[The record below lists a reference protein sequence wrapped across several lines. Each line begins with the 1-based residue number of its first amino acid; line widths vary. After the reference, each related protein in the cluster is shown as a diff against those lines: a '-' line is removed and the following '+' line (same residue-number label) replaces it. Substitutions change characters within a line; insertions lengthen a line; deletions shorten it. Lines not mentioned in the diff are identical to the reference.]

1 MTGSDG
7 LRVLIAP
14 DCYGDSLTA
23 VEAAQAIADGWRR
36 ARPHDELTLAPQSD
50 GGPGFVDVLAG
61 RVGERRSLRV
71 SGPLTAEVDADW
83 VFDGDEPRTAYI
95 ECARAC
101 GLSLLGGPPTV
112 ETALAAHSR
121 GVGQLMAAAVA
132 AGAGRIVVGLGG
144 SSCTDGGRGMIE
156 ALTAHARS
164 TTNTAHARSTTN
176 TAHARS
182 TTKTAHARSTT
193 TNSVGAARE
202 LLADVELI
210 AATDVGHPLL
220 GPMGAARVFGPQK
233 GADPDAVQALERRL
247 TEWAA
252 VLDAAAGR
260 PVRDQPGAGAAG
272 GLGAGLLALGGR
284 RESGATVIAEHTHLL
299 DDVAA
304 AELVITGEG
313 RFDDQSL
320 HGKVVSA
327 LAGAARGTPVLVLA
341 GQVTLDAAALRDAG
355 IAGAYSIAD
364 HAGSVQLAMADAA
377 NQLAG
382 LAEVT
387 ADELGNSGT
396 TRYR

>member
-23 VEAAQAIADGWRR
+23 VQAAQAIADGWRR

-83 VFDGDEPRTAYI
+83 VFDGAEPRTAYI

-164 TTNTAHARSTTN
+164 TTNTAHARSTNN

-182 TTKTAHARSTT
+182 RTQ
-193 TNSVGAARE
+193 NSVGAARE

-210 AATDVGHPLL
+210 AATDVEHPLL

-284 RESGATVIAEHTHLL
+284 RQSGATVIAEHTHLL
-299 DDVAA
+299 DDVAS

-341 GQVTLDAAALRDAG
+341 GQVTLDEAALRDAG

-364 HAGSVQLAMADAA
+364 HAGSVQLAMSDAA

>member
-23 VEAAQAIADGWRR
+23 VQAAQAIADGWRR

-182 TTKTAHARSTT
+182 TT

-210 AATDVGHPLL
+210 AATDVEHPLL

>member
-23 VEAAQAIADGWRR
+23 VQAAQAIADGWRR

-156 ALTAHARS
+156 ALAAHARS
-164 TTNTAHARSTTN
+164 TTNTAHARSTTQ
-176 TAHARS
+176 
-182 TTKTAHARSTT
+182 
-193 TNSVGAARE
+193 NSVGAARE

-210 AATDVGHPLL
+210 AATDVEHPLL

-247 TEWAA
+247 TEWAV

-341 GQVTLDAAALRDAG
+341 GQVTLDEAALRDAG

>member
-23 VEAAQAIADGWRR
+23 VQAAEAIADGWRR
-36 ARPHDELTLAPQSD
+36 ARPDDELTLAPQSD

-61 RVGERRSLRV
+61 RLGDRRTLRV

-83 VFDGDEPRTAYI
+83 VFDPEEPGTAYI
-95 ECARAC
+95 ECAQAC
-101 GLSLLGGPPTV
+101 GLALLGGPPTV

-121 GVGQLMAAAVA
+121 GVGQLIEAALA

-156 ALTAHARS
+156 ALGARVSS
-164 TTNTAHARSTTN
+164 TG
-176 TAHARS
+176 
-182 TTKTAHARSTT
+182 
-193 TNSVGAARE
+193 NSLVAARA

-210 AATDVGHPLL
+210 AATDVEHPLL
-220 GPMGAARVFGPQK
+220 GAMGAARVFGPQK
-233 GADPDAVQALERRL
+233 GADPDTVLVLEQRL
-247 TEWAA
+247 TEWA
-252 VLDAAAGR
+252 VHLDAAAGR
-260 PVRDQPGAGAAG
+260 AVSEEQGAGAAG

-284 RESGATVIAEHTHLL
+284 RESGATVIAEHTHLA

-304 AELVITGEG
+304 ADLVITGEG

-327 LAGAARGTPVLVLA
+327 LVGAARGTPVLVLA
-341 GQVTLDAAALRDAG
+341 GQVALDEAALRHAG
-355 IAGAYSIAD
+355 ISSARSIAD
-364 HAGSVQLAMADAA
+364 HAGSVQLAISDAA
-377 NQLAG
+377 NQLTE

-387 ADELGNSGT
+387 ADQLGNSGI

>member
-14 DCYGDSLTA
+14 DCFGDSLTA
-23 VEAAQAIADGWRR
+23 VQAAQAVAEGWRR
-36 ARPHDELTLAPQSD
+36 ARPQDQLTLAPQSD

-61 RVGERRSLRV
+61 RVGERRTLRV
-71 SGPLTAEVDADW
+71 RGPLTDEVDADW
-83 VFDGDEPRTAYI
+83 VFDDGDPRTAYV
-95 ECARAC
+95 ECAQAC
-101 GLSLLGGPPTV
+101 GLALLGGPPTV

-121 GVGQLMAAAVA
+121 GVGQLIAAAVD
-132 AGAGRIVVGLGG
+132 AGADRIVVGLGG

-156 ALTAHARS
+156 ALGG
-164 TTNTAHARSTTN
+164 
-176 TAHARS
+176 
-182 TTKTAHARSTT
+182 
-193 TNSVGAARE
+193 SVAAARDR
-202 LLADVELI
+202 LGDVELI
-210 AATDVGHPLL
+210 AATDVEHPLL

-233 GADPDAVQALERRL
+233 GADPDTVLVLERRL

-252 VLDAAAGR
+252 ELDEAAGR
-260 PVRDQPGAGAAG
+260 PVSEEKGAGAAG

-284 RESGATVIAEHTHLL
+284 RESGATVIAEHTHLA

-341 GQVTLDAAALRDAG
+341 GQVALDDAALRDAG
-355 IAGAYSIAD
+355 ITAAYAVAE
-364 HAGSVQLAMADAA
+364 HAGSVELAISDAA
-377 NQLAG
+377 NQLTG

-387 ADELGNSGT
+387 AVALGNSGI